1 MALVMTMEDI
11 ARKIERMRAEFG
23 WDKSDTTLILAK
35 SVFVEA
41 GELLETASQNPGE
54 KQEILDEVADVL
66 MYAISLCTDAGEDY
80 RQVIE
85 QKIEKVKIKYGS
97 K

>member
-11 ARKIERMRAEFG
+11 ARKIEHMRAEFG

-41 GELLETASQNPGE
+41 GELLEAASKNPGE

>member
-11 ARKIERMRAEFG
+11 ARKIEHMRAEFG

-41 GELLETASQNPGE
+41 GELLEAASKNPGE

-80 RQVIE
+80 RQIIE

>member
-1 MALVMTMEDI
+1 MSMEDI

>member
-1 MALVMTMEDI
+1 MTMEDI
-11 ARKIERMRAEFG
+11 ARKIEHMRAEFG
-23 WDKSDTTLILAK
+23 WDKSDTSLILAK

-41 GELLETASQNPGE
+41 GELLEAASKNPGE

-80 RQVIE
+80 RQIIE

>member
-1 MALVMTMEDI
+1 MALVMSMEDI

>member
-41 GELLETASQNPGE
+41 GELLEAASKNPGE

>member
-11 ARKIERMRAEFG
+11 AKKIEKMRASFG
-23 WDKSDTTLILAK
+23 WEKSDTTLILAK

-41 GELLETASQNPGE
+41 GELLEAASKNPGE

-85 QKIEKVKIKYGS
+85 QKIAKVYVKYGAE
-97 K
+97 

>member
-1 MALVMTMEDI
+1 
-11 ARKIERMRAEFG
+11 MRATYG
-23 WDKSDTTLILAK
+23 WEKSDTTLILAK

-41 GELLETASQNPGE
+41 GELLEAASKNPAE
-54 KQEILDEVADVL
+54 KQEILDEAADVL

-80 RQVIE
+80 RKIIE
-85 QKIEKVKIKYGS
+85 EKIKKVHMKYGT

>member
-11 ARKIERMRAEFG
+11 ARKIEHMRAEFG
-23 WDKSDTTLILAK
+23 WDKSDTSLILAK

-41 GELLETASQNPGE
+41 GELLEAASKNPGE

-80 RQVIE
+80 RQIIE

>member
-1 MALVMTMEDI
+1 MTMEDI
-11 ARKIERMRAEFG
+11 ARKIEHMRAEFG

-41 GELLETASQNPGE
+41 GELLEAASKNPGE

-80 RQVIE
+80 RQIIE

>member
-41 GELLETASQNPGE
+41 GELLEAASQNPGE

>member
-1 MALVMTMEDI
+1 MEDI
-11 ARKIERMRAEFG
+11 AKKIELMRATYG
-23 WDKSDTTLILAK
+23 WEKSDTTLILAK

-41 GELLETASQNPGE
+41 GELLEAASKNPAE
-54 KQEILDEVADVL
+54 KQEILDEAADVL

-80 RQVIE
+80 RKVIE
-85 QKIEKVKIKYGS
+85 EKIKKVHMKYGT

>member
-1 MALVMTMEDI
+1 MALVIKMEDI
-11 ARKIERMRAEFG
+11 AKKIELMRATYG
-23 WDKSDTTLILAK
+23 WEKSDTTLILAK

-41 GELLETASQNPGE
+41 GELLEAASKNPAE
-54 KQEILDEVADVL
+54 KQEILDEAADVL

-80 RQVIE
+80 RKIIE
-85 QKIEKVKIKYGS
+85 EKIKKVHMKYGT

>member
-1 MALVMTMEDI
+1 MTMEDI
-11 ARKIERMRAEFG
+11 ARKIEHMRAEFG

-41 GELLETASQNPGE
+41 GELLEAASKNSGE

-80 RQVIE
+80 RQIIE

>member
-1 MALVMTMEDI
+1 MEDI
-11 ARKIERMRAEFG
+11 AKKIEHMRGEFG
-23 WDKSDTTLILAK
+23 WDKSDTPLILAK

-41 GELLETASQNPGE
+41 GELLEAASKVPNNR
-54 KQEILDEVADVL
+54 QEILDEVADVL

-80 RQVIE
+80 REVIE
-85 QKIEKVKIKYGS
+85 QKIEKVKVKYGT

>member
-1 MALVMTMEDI
+1 MAMVMKMEDI
-11 ARKIERMRAEFG
+11 AKKIELMRATYG

-41 GELLETASQNPGE
+41 GELLEAASKNPAE

-80 RQVIE
+80 RTVIE
-85 QKIEKVKIKYGS
+85 AKIKKVHVKYGA

>member
-1 MALVMTMEDI
+1 MALVMKMEDI
-11 ARKIERMRAEFG
+11 AKRIEQMRASYG
-23 WDKSDTTLILAK
+23 WDKSDTPLILAK

-41 GELLETASQNPGE
+41 GELLEAASKNPAE

-80 RQVIE
+80 RKVIE
-85 QKIEKVKIKYGS
+85 AKIEKVHVKYGA

>member
-1 MALVMTMEDI
+1 MAMVMTMEDI
-11 ARKIERMRAEFG
+11 AKKIERMRAEFG
-23 WDKSDTTLILAK
+23 WEKSDTTMILAK

-41 GELLETASQNPGE
+41 GELLEAASKNPAD
-54 KQEILDEVADVL
+54 KQEILDEAADVL

-80 RQVIE
+80 REVIE
-85 QKIEKVKIKYGS
+85 QKIAKVKVKYGA

>member
-1 MALVMTMEDI
+1 MAMVMKMEDI
-11 ARKIERMRAEFG
+11 AKKIERMRATYG
-23 WDKSDTTLILAK
+23 WEKSDTTLILAK

-41 GELLETASQNPGE
+41 GELLEAASKNPAE

-80 RQVIE
+80 QKVIE
-85 QKIEKVKIKYGS
+85 AKIKKVHVKYGA

>member
-1 MALVMTMEDI
+1 MALVIKMEDI
-11 ARKIERMRAEFG
+11 AKKIELMRATYG
-23 WDKSDTTLILAK
+23 WEKSDTTLILAK

-41 GELLETASQNPGE
+41 GELLEAASKNPAE
-54 KQEILDEVADVL
+54 KQEILDEAADVL

-80 RQVIE
+80 RKVIE
-85 QKIEKVKIKYGS
+85 EKIKKVHMKYGT

>member
-1 MALVMTMEDI
+1 MALVIKMEDI
-11 ARKIERMRAEFG
+11 AKKIENMRAVYN
-23 WDKSDTTLILAK
+23 WQTSDTPLILAK

-41 GELLETASQNPGE
+41 GELLQAAAKQPAD

-80 RQVIE
+80 REVIE
-85 QKIEKVKIKYGS
+85 RKIEKVHQKYG
-97 K
+97 KQ

>member
-11 ARKIERMRAEFG
+11 ARKIELMRADFG

-41 GELLETASQNPGE
+41 GELLEAASKNPSE